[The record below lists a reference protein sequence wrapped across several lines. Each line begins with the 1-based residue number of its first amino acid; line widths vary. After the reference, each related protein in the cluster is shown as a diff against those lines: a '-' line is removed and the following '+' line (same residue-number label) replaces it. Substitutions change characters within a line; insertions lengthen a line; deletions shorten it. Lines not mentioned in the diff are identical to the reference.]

1 MSLDPTTNLQT
12 HSPTSSGRSSP
23 ALRTPRRTVE
33 DAHYKKDRSF
43 RRYASGVERALSLFD
58 TAQQEWADYISFLG
72 RLLKAIQAHPV
83 DVPIIAH
90 SSTVATRLAQCLN
103 PTLPSGVHQ
112 KALEVY
118 SYIFKIIGKDAL
130 NRDLYLYLPGL
141 VSVLSFASLSVRPFF
156 LSLIETYILRL
167 DSWALRPALKA
178 IILGLLP
185 GLEEETSEDFER
197 MVQALDKLRE
207 AVTVSADNDEETKS
221 EAGSS
226 HYWQC
231 FFLAAITNP
240 SRRQGALAFLVRR
253 LPKFGTRIRHG
264 SVPADISTALEG
276 LPKEAEAAISPEP
289 GLLVRCFAAG
299 LSDPQI
305 LIQRGFLDLLV
316 SHLPLDSPVLQQRIN
331 QDDLD
336 RLVTAAAGVVARRDM
351 SLNRRLWAWF
361 LGPEPSSGPDG
372 AEPLASPTQDMKNPG
387 VDSSSHHAIY
397 FSQYG
402 LQSLTR
408 SLMKMINR
416 PSLLV
421 ADRARPFRIC
431 LSLMDRW
438 EVGGLVV
445 PEIFLPALQSVQ
457 SYSETADREEL
468 DEVMKSASVFFD
480 GVESSL
486 IWGKLVELVVSALD
500 GDTSTRDKADDQLKL
515 AKFVTTRFNVRDE
528 EMLLHHMPLMV
539 LSIVVNLNTHAKQ
552 VAQSAAA
559 AASAT
564 LALEIVDT
572 LVQFLPERALRT
584 SDSSLTTPKTGTA
597 SEVKSSEIVAKITE
611 FYAESHKSL
620 EYLEPPFEVP
630 ILGQLCLREAGSL
643 FASSLS
649 HKSPRNMAE
658 VSSRIL
664 STLIYKVQELEA
676 LHQVELLSV
685 LQHVLVPTSPA
696 KQAPIMPFHHI
707 TSTTAVLSALQSSR
721 TPELYIAASQLPD
734 LMHPLVAVAW
744 EYLSPYMPKY
754 HVEAVR
760 CLWQLHS
767 TSPSNR
773 FVEAAITTIMSRAPS
788 TESAAMSDV
797 GRRFAVLWTHTMND
811 QISHT
816 GKRTFSN
823 PERFGSLPTT
833 GQTTSPIAGFQ
844 VVLTRPLFLILD
856 ALSDEGTELFA
867 FVKSWLQDLPT
878 LNKVYWLLATHLQ
891 SLQCLKDIKALV
903 PGQASSSKSL
913 AAPVDDSKECLYY
926 LRHVLNILRWPTN
939 YTWLTLAE
947 EPAPQSPDDPPGAER
962 ESMQVWIVRT
972 CMKALSMK
980 KQGVSTEEKPHYD
993 ELYRTAVSIIIQ
1005 IYHSPYP
1012 ASLKDL
1018 ELETSLMA
1026 RLRVS
1031 IPSLQSL
1038 LLEAILAALKLRLT
1052 AQPQP
1057 DRPQS
1062 HQRKQS
1068 RDVTGT
1074 ASRLSMVLERPKAEE
1089 PEPPPVTPPPELVD
1103 CLRYGFSS
1111 PSSRLVLD
1119 DWVTFLAEVLP
1130 LFADTIFQNLLP
1142 LVECFCTQ
1150 ITQVFGQLRSTFNE
1164 PLGNT
1169 QIPPE
1174 STLVS
1179 LMNGLEQILAKA
1191 HDRLVMQESR
1201 TATAKSPEQPQG
1213 FFGNMVSGLIS
1224 TESNQTRNPTANS
1237 RLTVLLCF
1245 QDTVRMCFSIWSWGG
1260 YGSND
1265 GRQDPTSLAS
1275 FGYTSLRMR
1284 NRSRRILEHLFAAE
1298 ALECLETLAVL
1309 WCKSARGDFQATSVM
1324 SLLNVLNGSKPK
1336 HTIPAIFNA
1345 VYSRTNPNALDPLRM
1360 STLTSDLTDTDLVT
1374 FLVDYTKSLEDD
1386 AMDEI
1391 WPDCTIFLR
1400 DVLANPLPHRQILP
1414 TLVEFAAVLG
1424 QKVDNTNFGEQRK
1437 MRRELGDL
1445 FTRLLT
1451 AVFTTRS
1458 MGFLQEPS
1466 QVTAVEKASSAT
1478 NGGSSLRRSVDVV
1491 TILTSVIPDLPLI
1504 LVESDRVANAATS
1517 ISTNIIGPTFRA
1529 KAFPENVSKPILDL
1543 LYQLTRVAQSSKAWK
1558 KDIADAFND
1567 ARFFATPLHLI
1578 TSSWLPILAQ
1588 WTLTDKDRL
1597 LELLSRLSAPTTA
1610 GIMFGV
1616 GAASARQEADRK
1628 TQLTLRRISLLLLAG
1643 PLDTFTPS
1651 LSAVSEKIVELLTAT
1666 PASSPSSTTRTEL
1679 FMLLRALVLQTDPV
1693 HLAPL
1698 WPLLNTELA
1707 AALSSLLPDAPNK
1720 DTYNNAAL
1728 LQACKLL
1735 DALVVL
1741 LPDDFQCNEWV
1752 FVADT
1757 IDAVYRPADWHASA
1771 LADEVAEVLAAAEM
1785 PTSRAA
1791 HHPPAFPAVNRGT
1804 AKRTP
1809 WLDPLIAA
1817 VQGSEEGA
1825 DVRAMAR
1832 SELVSRV
1839 LRPFLGQLGL
1849 VAFEAT
1855 YGMGEADVE
1864 GVRVGLLADLC
1875 ED

>member
-1 MSLDPTTNLQT
+1 MSLDPASNLQT

-23 ALRTPRRTVE
+23 APRTPRRTIE
-33 DAHYKKDRSF
+33 DAHYKKDKSF

-83 DVPIIAH
+83 DVPVIAH

-156 LSLIETYILRL
+156 LSLIETYVLRL

-207 AVTVSADNDEETKS
+207 AVTVPAASEEESKS

-253 LPKFGTRIRHG
+253 LPKFGSRNRRG
-264 SVPADISTALEG
+264 SVPTDASTALEG

-299 LSDPQI
+299 LSDPQL

-336 RLVTAAAGVVARRDM
+336 RLVTAAAGVVSRRDM

-361 LGPEPSSGPDG
+361 LGPEPSAGPDG
-372 AEPLASPTQDMKNPG
+372 TEPLASPTQETKNLG
-387 VDSSSHHAIY
+387 VDSSAHHAVY

-457 SYSETADREEL
+457 SYSETADREQL

-480 GVESSL
+480 GVESGL
-486 IWGKLVELVVSALD
+486 IWGKLVELVVTALNSD
-500 GDTSTRDKADDQLKL
+500 ASSHDKAAGQLKL
-515 AKFVTTRFNVRDE
+515 AKFVMTRFNVRDE

-539 LSIVVNLNTHAKQ
+539 LTILVNLNNHTKR
-552 VAQSAAA
+552 VAQSAATA
-559 AASAT
+559 VSVT
-564 LALEIVDT
+564 LALETADI
-572 LVQFLPERALRT
+572 LVQLLPERALRT
-584 SDSSLTTPKTGTA
+584 SDSSLTAHKSGT
-597 SEVKSSEIVAKITE
+597 SSKVKSSEIVTKITG
-611 FYAESHKSL
+611 FYLEAHGTL

-630 ILGQLCLREAGSL
+630 VLGQLCLREAGSL
-643 FASSLS
+643 FTSSLG

-664 STLIYKVQELEA
+664 SSVIYKVQDLHA
-676 LHQVELLSV
+676 LHDVELLTI
-685 LQHVLVPTSPA
+685 LQQVLVPTSPS
-696 KQAPIMPFHHI
+696 KQAPTIPFHHI
-707 TSTTAVLSALQSSR
+707 ASITAVLSALQSSR

-734 LMHPLVAVAW
+734 LMHPLVACAW

-767 TSPSNR
+767 ISPSNR
-773 FVEAAITTIMSRAPS
+773 FVEAAITSIISQTPS
-788 TESAAMSDV
+788 TESAAMPDV
-797 GRRFAVLWTHTMND
+797 GRRFALLWTHTMND

-816 GKRTFSN
+816 GKRSFSS
-823 PERFGSLPTT
+823 PERFSSLPTT
-833 GQTTSPIAGFQ
+833 GQTTTPTAGFQ
-844 VVLTRPLFLILD
+844 VVLTRPLFLMLD
-856 ALSDEGTELFA
+856 ALTDEGTELFA

-878 LNKVYWLLATHLQ
+878 LNKVFWLLATHLQ
-891 SLQCLKDIKALV
+891 SLQCLKDRKALA
-903 PGQASSSKSL
+903 PGQAGNSKPL

-947 EPAPQSPDDPPGAER
+947 EPAPQSPYDPPGAER
-962 ESMQVWIVRT
+962 ETMQVWIVRT
-972 CMKALSMK
+972 CMKALSMNA
-980 KQGVSTEEKPHYD
+980 QGVSAEERPHYD
-993 ELYRTAVSIIIQ
+993 ELYRTAVSIVIQ
-1005 IYHSPYP
+1005 IYHSPYSV
-1012 ASLKDL
+1012 SLKDL
-1018 ELETSLMA
+1018 ELETPLMA
-1026 RLRVS
+1026 RLRIS
-1031 IPSLQSL
+1031 CPSLQSL
-1038 LLEAILAALKLRLT
+1038 LLEAILAALKLRLSSP
-1052 AQPQP
+1052 PQP
-1057 DRPQS
+1057 ERPQ
-1062 HQRKQS
+1062 RA
-1068 RDVTGT
+1068 

-1089 PEPPPVTPPPELVD
+1089 PESPPVAPPPELVE
-1103 CLRYGFSS
+1103 CLRDGFSS
-1111 PSSRLVLD
+1111 PSSRLDLD

-1150 ITQVFGQLRSTFNE
+1150 INQVFGQLRSTFNE

-1169 QIPPE
+1169 QTSPE

-1191 HDRLVMQESR
+1191 HDRLVMQETR
-1201 TATAKSPEQPQG
+1201 TTTTKSPEQPQG

-1260 YGSND
+1260 YGSSE

-1309 WCKSARGDFQATSVM
+1309 WCKSARGGFQATSVM

-1360 STLTSDLTDTDLVT
+1360 STLTSDLADTDLVT

-1391 WPDCTIFLR
+1391 WPDCIIFLR

-1414 TLVEFAAVLG
+1414 TLVEFTAVLG

-1466 QVTAVEKASSAT
+1466 QVAAVEKASSAT
-1478 NGGSSLRRSVDVV
+1478 NSGSSLKRSVDVV

-1543 LYQLTRVAQSSKAWK
+1543 LYQLTRVAQSNKTWK

-1567 ARFFATPLHLI
+1567 ARFFATPLPLI

-1643 PLDTFTPS
+1643 PPDTFTPS
-1651 LSAVSEKIVELLTAT
+1651 LPAVSEKIVELLAAT

-1698 WPLLNTELA
+1698 WPLLNAELA
-1707 AALSSLLPDAPNK
+1707 AALSSLLPDAANK

-1757 IDAVYRPADWHASA
+1757 IDAVYRPADWHPSA
-1771 LADEVAEVLAAAEM
+1771 LADEIAEVLAAAET

-1791 HHPPAFPAVNRGT
+1791 HHHPPAFPAVNRGTT